1 MLRAFLFI
9 AAITCAGSAP
19 AQELDGRL
27 KQIYATGTIKL
38 AYRSDANPFS
48 FVLRRATGWY
58 TIDLCKFIASSLER
72 QLNNKLTIEWVPVD
86 SQNRFELNRCRR
98 RRHRMRLKLSV
109 VCSHDK
115 GRFLQLH
122 LYGKYRSNGTDQF
135 RNF

>member
-48 FVLRRATGWY
+48 FVSPQG
-58 TIDLCKFIASSLER
+58 
-72 QLNNKLTIEWVPVD
+72 
-86 SQNRFELNRCRR
+86 
-98 RRHRMRLKLSV
+98 HRMGIQLIFANLSRV
-109 VCSHDK
+109 
-115 GRFLQLH
+115 
-122 LYGKYRSNGTDQF
+122 RSSVS
-135 RNF
+135 